1 MSDASETPQ
10 RTQRSRDSSTPAA
23 AADSGS
29 SPSDTS
35 IQAQTFDACVMPARI
50 DSAKD
55 VRPEHSG
62 PTTSV
67 MAPKGTPPSSNSS
80 KQWIPIAAM
89 DRGICGI
96 GVSAAGILSARSD
109 SIFWRILAAESNIV
123 YSPYVRLPGPVNVK
137 LHLHHP

>member
-1 MSDASETPQ
+1 MSDTSGSPQ

-35 IQAQTFDACVMPARI
+35 IQAQTFDACVMPART

-62 PTTSV
+62 PATSV

-80 KQWIPIAAM
+80 THWIPVAAI
-89 DRGICGI
+89 DRGSSGT
-96 GVSAAGILSARSD
+96 GVSAEGILSARSD
-109 SIFWRILAAESNIV
+109 SIFWRILAAESIV
-123 YSPYVRLPGPVNVK
+123 SSPYVRLSDPVDVNS
-137 LHLHHP
+137 LLHHP